1 MKAHFVLSKKKA
13 LMQYNT
19 LKKLGIKISYSFK
32 TNRDVGK
39 LLGDLTNCEFSVHLR
54 EEIDMLK
61 RKELIWFFSQAWN
74 EKYISIILKKGIRN
88 FVVDNENDL
97 KMLIDFI
104 KKHDIMINLLIRMK
118 FQEHRVSSGK
128 YFAHGMAANKVNSII
143 NDLKNNPLVNKL
155 GIHIHRKSQNTSEWS
170 IKEELE
176 DSLSEESLKRINI
189 VNFGGG
195 LPVRYKSYTS
205 EGLPYIFEKIKEA
218 KNWLKE
224 KNIESYIEPGRFIA
238 GPAVNLVTEIIQ
250 VYDNIIVVNTSLYNC
265 AMDTHLTETKMIVEN
280 ELEDNQKDDYYLI
293 KGNSPTRDDIFRYK
307 VKLKKPSVGDKL
319 IFLNAGAYN
328 YNTGFCG
335 FKKLETK
342 IID

>member
-1 MKAHFVLSKKKA
+1 MRAHFVLSKKKA

-39 LLGDLTNCEFSVHLR
+39 LLEKLTDCEFSVHLM
-54 EEIDMLK
+54 EEINMLK
-61 RKELIWFFSQAWN
+61 RKDLIWFFSQAWN
-74 EKYISIILKKGIRN
+74 EKDVSTILKKGVRN
-88 FVVDNENDL
+88 FVVDNESDL
-97 KMLIDFI
+97 KTLIDFI
-104 KKHDIMINLLIRMK
+104 KKHNITINLLIRMK

-128 YFAHGMAANKVNSII
+128 YFAHGMPANKVNSII
-143 NDLKNNPLVNKL
+143 NGLKNNHLVNKL
-155 GIHIHRKSQNTSEWS
+155 GIHIHRKSQNTSEWN

-176 DSLSEESLKRINI
+176 DSLSKESLKRINI

-195 LPVRYKSYTS
+195 LPIRYKSYTA
-205 EGLPYIFEKIKEA
+205 EVLPYIFKKIKEA

-250 VYDNIIVVNTSLYNC
+250 TYDNIIVINTSLYNC
-265 AMDTHLTETKMIVEN
+265 ALDTHLTETKMIVEN
-280 ELEDNQKDDYYLI
+280 ELDDDEEGGYYLI

-307 VKLKKPSVGDKL
+307 VKLKKPEVGNRL

-328 YNTGFCG
+328 YSTSFCG

-342 IID
+342 IVA